1 MKKLMKVETNA
12 STMFVTY
19 DEGTKIAMV
28 LDNEET
34 NAENADI
41 RTVEDDSSWELYEDI
56 EDIKDFLGCN
66 TDCDASEIVD
76 EIEIYF

>member
-19 DEGTKIAMV
+19 DEETKIAMV

-34 NAENADI
+34 NADI

-56 EDIKDFLGCN
+56 EDIEDFLGCN
-66 TDCDASEIVD
+66 ADCDASEIVD
-76 EIEIYF
+76 EIEF

>member
-19 DEGTKIAMV
+19 DEETKIAMV

-41 RTVEDDSSWELYEDI
+41 RTVEDDSSWNLYEDVENI
-56 EDIKDFLGCN
+56 EDFLGCSA
-66 TDCDASEIVD
+66 DCDAPRIVD
-76 EIEIYF
+76 EIEF

>member
-1 MKKLMKVETNA
+1 MKKLMEVKTNA

-19 DEGTKIAMV
+19 DEEDRIAMV

-41 RTVEDDSSWELYEDI
+41 RTVEDDSSWDLYEDVENI
-56 EDIKDFLGCN
+56 EDFLGCSA
-66 TDCDASEIVD
+66 DCDASEIVD
-76 EIEIYF
+76 EIEF

>member
-1 MKKLMKVETNA
+1 MKKLMKVKTNA

-19 DEGTKIAMV
+19 DEEDRIAMV

-41 RTVEDDSSWELYEDI
+41 RTVEDDSSWELYEDV
-56 EDIKDFLGCN
+56 EDIEDFLGCN
-66 TDCDASEIVD
+66 ADCDASEIVD
-76 EIEIYF
+76 EIEF

>member
-1 MKKLMKVETNA
+1 MKKLMKIETNA

-19 DEGTKIAMV
+19 DEETKIAMV
-28 LDNEET
+28 LDSEET

-41 RTVEDDSSWELYEDI
+41 RTVEDDSSWELHEDI

-66 TDCDASEIVD
+66 ADCDASEIVD